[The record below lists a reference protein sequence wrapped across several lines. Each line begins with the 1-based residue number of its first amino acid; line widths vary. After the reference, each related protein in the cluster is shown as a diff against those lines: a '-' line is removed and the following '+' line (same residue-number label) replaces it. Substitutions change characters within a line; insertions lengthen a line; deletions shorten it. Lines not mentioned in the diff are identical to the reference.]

1 MFNIIQ
7 EVENNVTHTPH
18 GPPNENNTLY
28 NKVHMSGTLNNIII
42 LLFNNIKYKQCNKTN
57 E

>member
-18 GPPNENNTLY
+18 GPPKENNTLY

-42 LLFNNIKYKQCNKTN
+42 LLFNNIKYKQCNKAN